1 MEQPTRIRKRR
12 ILGKSFLGGD
22 NMEEI
27 WKDIY
32 FTENNI
38 IYDYR
43 NLYQISNMGNIK
55 KIKNKEKLLKPQNN
69 GKEYIQ
75 IYLSNKNGYSRYFKI
90 HRLVAH
96 MFVDEYFDGAE
107 VDHINTIKTDN
118 RAENLRWVT
127 RIENRNNP
135 LTVEHFSE
143 SNSGENHWNYGNNL
157 SDEIKQKISESHKGK
172 HLSGE
177 TKQKLSEA
185 TNVVSVDLTDEFT
198 QLQSSYKE
206 SQEKL
211 SAATSTITTLSDSI
225 STLNTQL
232 KSASTQQTNNNIQ
245 EKTGLSKL
253 QQTFI
258 YMGIIF
264 LIIYIFRI
272 ILKIAQIFQPGLSL
286 LNKILSWLP

>member
-1 MEQPTRIRKRR
+1 MKRNYITRIKSRFTNWLESLAERLDISDTSIVR
-12 ILGKSFLGGD
+12 VTHIFLVVLFLFSILLTFIACSTPKSLID
-22 NMEEI
+22 TSTSSSTQTTDSTSTS
-27 WKDIY
+27 KDSVKTI
-32 FTENNI
+32 TVVVR
-38 IYDYR
+38 DT
-43 NLYQISNMGNIK
+43 
-55 KIKNKEKLLKPQNN
+55 
-69 GKEYIQ
+69 
-75 IYLSNKNGYSRYFKI
+75 IYLDSKETSSDSTSTKSSSTSSIKFGESGGTY
-90 HRLVAH
+90 
-96 MFVDEYFDGAE
+96 
-107 VDHINTIKTDN
+107 NTKT
-118 RAENLRWVT
+118 
-127 RIENRNNP
+127 
-135 LTVEHFSE
+135 
-143 SNSGENHWNYGNNL
+143 G
-157 SDEIKQKISESHKGK
+157 
-172 HLSGE
+172 
-177 TKQKLSEA
+177 EA

-264 LIIYIFRI
+264 LIIYTFRI
-272 ILKIAQIFQPGLSL
+272 ILKIVQIFQPGLSL